1 MQVLTQFESL
11 TQTEKLS
18 QLKNHLLEVG
28 TLKKD
33 TLSPEYFDCLSPLT
47 EIDDGIEQN
56 DSTACIQFSSF
67 LDETNCSVPELEEL
81 PCPDLT

>member
-1 MQVLTQFESL
+1 MQVPTQFESL

-18 QLKNHLLEVG
+18 QLKNHLLEFG
-28 TLKKD
+28 
-33 TLSPEYFDCLSPLT
+33 
-47 EIDDGIEQN
+47 DGIEQN
-56 DSTACIQFSSF
+56 DSTACIQFSSV